1 MLKGKIIIT
10 TQPAD
15 QAEEMLM
22 LLNAKGAKAYS
33 LPLIETRTITIPA
46 EEFRQLIQPGK
57 FDLLVFTSKKGVRG
71 FFKNLSDLQGSFQL
85 SFKLKIA
92 VVGHATAAELEKYGY
107 EPAFMNPG
115 TDARDL
121 AGFLSENISKTGNK
135 ILLALSNKAP
145 DFLETSLSEVAT
157 VKRINVYETI
167 PLSTVDEEI
176 ANLIKDKKTDMC
188 IFTSPSGF
196 YAFLDVFNE
205 ANSIRLAA
213 IGNTTAHAI
222 SECGYEVVVT
232 APYPSAQSLVKT
244 VEDFFSEKYF

>member
-1 MLKGKIIIT
+1 MLKGKVIIT

-22 LLNAKGAKAYS
+22 LLNAKGAKAYN
-33 LPLIETRTITIPA
+33 LPMIETRTVTIPA
-46 EEFRQLIQPGK
+46 EEFRQLIKPGK

-71 FFKNLSDLQGSFQL
+71 FFKNLSDLQDSFQL
-85 SFKLKIA
+85 SAKLKIA
-92 VVGHATAAELEKYGY
+92 VVGHATGAELEKYGY
-107 EPAFMNPG
+107 EPAFVNPG

-145 DFLETSLSEVAT
+145 DFLEAALSEVAT

-176 ANLIKDKKTDMC
+176 ADLIKNKKTDMC

-196 YAFLDVFNE
+196 YAFLDIFHD
-205 ANSIRLAA
+205 ANSLLLAA

-222 SECGYEVVVT
+222 RECGYDVVVT
-232 APYPSAQSLVKT
+232 SPYPSAQSLVKAI
-244 VEDFFSEKYF
+244 EDYFSKR

>member
-22 LLNAKGAKAYS
+22 LLNAKGAKAYN
-33 LPLIETRTITIPA
+33 LPMIETRTITIPA
-46 EEFRQLIQPGK
+46 EEFRQLLQPGTIN
-57 FDLLVFTSKKGVRG
+57 LIVFTSKKGVRG
-71 FFKNLSDLQGSFQL
+71 FFENLYDLQGNFDL
-85 SFKLKIA
+85 SAGIKIA
-92 VVGHATAAELEKYGY
+92 VVGHATGAELEKHGH

-115 TDARDL
+115 TDAKDL
-121 AGFLSENISKTGNK
+121 ARFLSENISKTGNK

-145 DFLETSLSEVAT
+145 DFLETTLSEVAT

-176 ANLIKDKKTDMC
+176 ARLIRNRTADMC

-196 YAFLDVFNE
+196 YAFLDFFNDVY
-205 ANSIRLAA
+205 SMHLAA

-222 SECGYEVVVT
+222 RECGYELAVT
-232 APYPSAQSLVKT
+232 SPYPSAQSLVKAI
-244 VEDFFSEKYF
+244 EDYFTKK